1 VAGLG
6 KKILIFIV
14 GGYRIFL
21 SPLLPSSC
29 RFFPSCS
36 AYAEEAIERRGVW
49 RGLRLAF
56 RRLLHC
62 RPGHPGGY
70 DPVP

>member
-1 VAGLG
+1 MG
-6 KKILIFIV
+6 KKIFILIV
-14 GGYRIFL
+14 SGYRVFF
-21 SPLLPSSC
+21 SPFLPSSC

-36 AYAEEAIERRGVW
+36 AYAEQAIERRGIW
-49 RGLRLAF
+49 RGLRLAL
-56 RRLLHC
+56 RRVLRC

>member
-1 VAGLG
+1 LS

-14 GGYRIFL
+14 SGYRIFL

-36 AYAEEAIERRGVW
+36 AYAEEAIERRGV
-49 RGLRLAF
+49 RSGLRLVIG
-56 RRLLHC
+56 RLLRC
-62 RPGHPGGY
+62 RPGDPGGH

>member
-1 VAGLG
+1 LG

-14 GGYRIFL
+14 SGYRIFL
-21 SPLLPSSC
+21 SPLLPTSC

-36 AYAEEAIERRGVW
+36 AYAEEAIERRGV
-49 RGLRLAF
+49 RSGLRLVF
-56 RRLLHC
+56 GRLLRC
-62 RPGHPGGY
+62 RPGDPGGY

>member
-1 VAGLG
+1 VAGLA

-21 SPLLPSSC
+21 SPFLPSSC

-36 AYAEEAIERRGVW
+36 AYAEEAIARRGM
-49 RGLRLAF
+49 RKGLRLTL

>member
-1 VAGLG
+1 MAGLG
-6 KKILIFIV
+6 KKIFIFIV
-14 GGYRIFL
+14 SGYRIFL

-36 AYAEEAIERRGVW
+36 AYAEEAIERRGMW
-49 RGLRLAF
+49 RGSVLTL
-56 RRLLHC
+56 RRLLRC
-62 RPGHPGGY
+62 RPGRPGGH